1 MSKISQAIKAIYEA
15 QKTLQLEAMTALFE
29 AQEEERKAQA
39 PHKQP
44 EAQEGL
50 SWGLTDELNPV
61 RIQHGEVWFDL
72 SFPEA
77 ASLVIG
83 LLGLGPVAE
92 YVEEQSRG

>member
-1 MSKISQAIKAIYEA
+1 MSKISEAIKAIYEA
-15 QKTLQLEAMTALFE
+15 QKIIQFEAMAALFE
-29 AQEEERKAQA
+29 AQEEERRANLPA
-39 PHKQP
+39 KQP

-50 SWGLTDELNPV
+50 SYGLTDEKSPV
-61 RIQHGEVWFDL
+61 RIQHGEVWMDL

-77 ASLVIG
+77 AALVVG